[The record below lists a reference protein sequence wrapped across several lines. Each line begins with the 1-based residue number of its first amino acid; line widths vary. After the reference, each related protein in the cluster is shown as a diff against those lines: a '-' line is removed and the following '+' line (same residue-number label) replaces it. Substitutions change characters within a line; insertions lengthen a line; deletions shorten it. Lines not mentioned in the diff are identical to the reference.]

1 MLIGTIEL
9 VKLLRRFLL
18 ASRMPLAAK
27 QLDGSMAAGL
37 ATQRPHSFTF
47 HHLTAAGVP
56 MGLEQP
62 LRQMVAPVAGA
73 RPPAAAFP
81 GCAFFQSDVLLRA
94 LKVRLACRSCGTTWF
109 MVAGFNKHVG

>member
-1 MLIGTIEL
+1 MAQWQ
-9 VKLLRRFLL
+9 L
-18 ASRMPLAAK
+18 ASQRK
-27 QLDGSMAAGL
+27 
-37 ATQRPHSFTF
+37 RPHSFTF
-47 HHLTAAGVP
+47 HLTAAGVP

-94 LKVRLACRSCGTTWF
+94 LKVWSYAVRQGTCD
-109 MVAGFNKHVG
+109 AYC